1 MGGDNLPDEIQQ
13 ALRGPHNSNAALAV
27 APRQG
32 TFNLTGNAGANV
44 FVVVDWTTTSQ
55 DEADRNYGRKMRKKE
70 AREGRERRDYEK
82 QCRKHPEQCQQGPQG
97 QPSQQGYDGY
107 RAGY

>member
-1 MGGDNLPDEIQQ
+1 MRNLV
-13 ALRGPHNSNAALAV
+13 LKLAV
-27 APRQG
+27 LTLPLAAGGCVKTVASVVKAPFQA
-32 TFNLTGNAGANV
+32 AGQ
-44 FVVVDWTTTSQ
+44 VVDWTTTSQ

-70 AREGRERRDYEK
+70 AREGRERREYEK
-82 QCRKHPEQCQQGPQG
+82 QCRKHPEQCQQNPQG